1 MLNPVAECFLMPSVS
16 VNFDSFFFS
25 SSCRRCVYFFI
36 IFMVLYRLLLR
47 FSLFPSGIFNFS
59 LIESIPLWPL
69 SRAGQ
74 AKGKRVLGS
83 LPALAW
89 KQCCLVSDSACRK
102 REQYLWGPESVE
114 GVVQSYCF
122 PGTASLK

>member
-1 MLNPVAECFLMPSVS
+1 
-16 VNFDSFFFS
+16 
-25 SSCRRCVYFFI
+25 
-36 IFMVLYRLLLR
+36 MVLYRLLLR

-89 KQCCLVSDSACRK
+89 KQCCLVTLLA
-102 REQYLWGPESVE
+102 ESVSNTS
-114 GVVQSYCF
+114 GAQNQ
-122 PGTASLK
+122 